1 MIFLSRK
8 KYDEIENRLQQVI
21 TQNQK
26 LQDEINQLKKAIVQK
41 DTLLAESRKRY
52 KIIDGICLS
61 EEQSAVVDMLNSTDK
76 CYFVTGK
83 AGTGKSTVL
92 KYFIANTGKKVV
104 ALAPTGIAANAI
116 KGRTIHSFFGLAP
129 IFQNVDDK
137 EAVCR
142 KINADSKLIEELDSI
157 IIDEAS
163 MVRADVMDMID
174 RKLQSVRNNKKPY
187 GGIQMILFGDLFQLP
202 PVVTKTGNEAEIIMK
217 KYGTPFFFGAPAAKQ
232 FIVCGLQ
239 EIFRQKDDRFIKI
252 LNEIRFGRANKA
264 LLDDLYTLCGKNIN
278 GTENNMYIV
287 PTNDQADRIN
297 NEKLS
302 FINSEEYT
310 YYASTDGDATEADVP
325 VSRKITLKVGAPVM
339 LLCNDTD
346 GNFVNGTLAEVVDL
360 DHDVIKVCIEGR
372 RIISVDKHTW
382 EKYDYVYNEEEDKI
396 ETKQT
401 GSFTQYPLKL
411 AYAITVHK
419 SQGQTLDHITID
431 YKESGAFAP
440 GQTYVALSRCRKPEN
455 IHLTVS
461 LQAQDIQVSQE
472 VIAYMKKNHKPA
484 LQCVQE
490 Q

>member
-1 MIFLSRK
+1 MIILSRK
-8 KYDEIENRLQQVI
+8 KYDEIENRLQQVL

-26 LQDEINQLKKAIVQK
+26 LQEEIDQLKKAIEHK
-41 DTLLAESRKRY
+41 EALLVESRKKY

-61 EEQSAVVDMLNSTDK
+61 EEQSAVVDMLNNTDK

-92 KYFIANTGKKVV
+92 KYFMANTGKKVV

-116 KGRTIHSFFGLAP
+116 KGRTIHSFFGLRTG
-129 IFQNVDDK
+129 FQDAGDK
-137 EAVCR
+137 DIVNR

-163 MVRADVMDMID
+163 MIRADVMDMID
-174 RKLQSVRNNKKPY
+174 RKLQAARNNKKPY
-187 GGIQMILFGDLFQLP
+187 GGIQIILFGDLFQLP
-202 PVVTKTGNEAEIIMK
+202 PVVTKIGNEAEILMR
-217 KYGTPFFFGAPAAKQ
+217 KYSTPFFFGAPAAKQ

-239 EIFRQKDDRFIKI
+239 EIFRQKDDRFIKV
-252 LNEIRFGRANKA
+252 LNDIRFGRATKA
-264 LLDDLYTLCGKNIN
+264 VLDELYALCGKNTADTGN
-278 GTENNMYIV
+278 DMYIV
-287 PTNDQADRIN
+287 PTNDQADQIN
-297 NEKLS
+297 EERLS
-302 FINSEEYT
+302 LIKSEEYT
-310 YYASTDGDATEADVP
+310 YYGFSDGDATEADVP
-325 VSRKITLKVGAPVM
+325 VSGKITLKVGAPVM

-346 GNFVNGTLAEVVDL
+346 GNFVNGTLAEVVEL
-360 DHDVIKVCIEGR
+360 DHDVIRVCIDGK

-382 EKYDYVYNEEEDKI
+382 EKYDYVYNEEEDKV
-396 ETKQT
+396 ETKQS

-431 YKESGAFAP
+431 YKKAGAFAP

-455 IHLTVS
+455 IHLTVPI
-461 LQAQDIQVSQE
+461 QAQDIQVSQE
-472 VIAYMKKNHKPA
+472 VIAYMRKNHKPA

>member
-1 MIFLSRK
+1 MIILSRK

-21 TQNQK
+21 KQNQN
-26 LQDEINQLKKAIVQK
+26 LQNEINQLKKAIEHK
-41 DTLLAESRKRY
+41 DAILAESRKKY

-61 EEQSAVVDMLNSTDK
+61 GEQSAVVDMLNNTDK
-76 CYFVTGK
+76 CYFITGK

-116 KGRTIHSFFGLAP
+116 GGRTIHSFFGLMP
-129 IFQNVDDK
+129 SFQNVDDS
-137 EAVCR
+137 ETVCR
-142 KINADSKLIEELDSI
+142 KINADSKLIEELDTI

-163 MVRADVMDMID
+163 MIRADVMDMID
-174 RKLQSVRNNKKPY
+174 RKLQAARKNKKPY
-187 GGIQMILFGDLFQLP
+187 GGIQIILFGDLFQLP
-202 PVVTKTGNEAEIIMK
+202 PVVTKDGKEAEILIR
-217 KYGTPFFFGAPAAKQ
+217 KYGTSFFFGAPSAKK

-252 LNEIRFGRANKA
+252 LNDIRFGRANKT
-264 LLDDLYTLCGKNIN
+264 LLDDLYALCGKNTT
-278 GTENNMYIV
+278 GTNKNMYIV
-287 PTNDQADRIN
+287 PTNEQANKIN
-297 NEKLS
+297 NERLS
-302 FINSEEYT
+302 LINSKEFT
-310 YYASTDGDATEADVP
+310 YEAYFDGDATEADVP
-325 VSRKITLKVGAPVM
+325 VSRTISLKVGAPVM
-339 LLCNDTD
+339 LVCNDTD

-360 DHDVIKVCIEGR
+360 DQDMIKVRIADKK
-372 RIISVDKHTW
+372 IISVDKHTW

-419 SQGQTLDHITID
+419 SQGQTLEQITID
-431 YKESGAFAP
+431 YKAAGAFAP
-440 GQTYVALSRCRKPEN
+440 GQTYVALSRCRKAEN
-455 IHLTVS
+455 IHLTVP
-461 LQAQDIQVSQE
+461 LRAQDIQVSQE